1 MYPHYQILKLG
12 GGLKTSLVFITVL
25 FLHFPYAASHSA
37 IDTLRNPVP
46 GADDFPRIVDST
58 YYTFQEMPFDVLEF
72 RVLNQVLNETRRSQT
87 FTFPIFVDDVPEGV
101 EELQLT
107 LSLRPDIQ
115 LPEGAVNVTP
125 AVATVRIHD
134 LSSKFIEQFCHGFS
148 TNKAVFKKTDGEYT
162 TRDRGQRKFAADIP
176 RAKGEA
182 YIYCKLP
189 MTEVKGSM
197 IRHIHHL
204 GPLRLRNTR
213 VCNLKIACACTPDSK

>member
-1 MYPHYQILKLG
+1 M
-12 GGLKTSLVFITVL
+12 VFDI
-25 FLHFPYAASHSA
+25 
-37 IDTLRNPVP
+37 
-46 GADDFPRIVDST
+46 
-58 YYTFQEMPFDVLEF
+58 LEF
-72 RVLNQVLNETRRSQT
+72 PVLNQMFNETRQSQT

-107 LSLRPDIQ
+107 LSLRAGDQ

-148 TNKAVFKKTDGEYT
+148 TNKAVFNKTDDEYT

-176 RAKGEA
+176 RAKGEG

-197 IRHIHHL
+197 IRRIHHL
-204 GPLRLRNTR
+204 TMVHIIFTIVHRQIYVSGFCFRYYIFEWFMLGTYYIFEWFMLDT
-213 VCNLKIACACTPDSK
+213 